1 MGKKSKTSRK
11 GKKAWRANIST
22 EDIHDFFEKSTK
34 DALSGGSLTSAP
46 TESLFFI
53 DKSQDLSV
61 KKKIEKKR
69 EKVLR
74 VDSMLKKN
82 PFVEAV
88 PSSKQK
94 SQHSGK
100 ARQVS
105 KQSIIPA
112 VEVEPPGC
120 SYNPTFDSHQD
131 SLAQAVAEEM
141 QKAYKIELG
150 PQPVPLTVMGEVVD
164 EDDKYFIEADDG
176 NDDEMDEENLSE
188 DDKATEKRPLKTKR
202 VTRVELNK
210 RARRKEQQK
219 KEAEAKKAEEFSKDI
234 DNLPDILQ
242 EIAKEDEEKQKRNLR
257 KAIAKQER
265 LKACPP
271 RLGKYK
277 FQAAPPQVLLSEE
290 LTGSLRKLKGCATLA
305 RDRFKS
311 LEKRGLIPPSAKSGR
326 TSLISSLRAW
336 TISNNMIKNPICKA
350 IAPSI
355 LDRDSAF
362 DIWKNLEDRFSG
374 LSLIFSKLSQ
384 DQFTITVYYTK
395 LKILCIELG
404 DYLIHKSVSLLH
416 IKDPLVKRIAASR
429 FAWFAIDGILKHYVM
444 PGRFGYNV
452 YPGHLCRCR
461 NWDIQSRV
469 AEEILRFG
477 IRNFVLIISYNQLNC
492 IYILPLW
499 IDSFSWHPN
508 SSFFNL
514 FSTMADF
521 LISDQLTY
529 VRNRCFLH
537 PPDYPP
543 LSLVSQPLSTDNYSA
558 WKRSMLMVLSAKKM
572 VSFINGSFPKRGS
585 SSTQL
590 LLAWDRL
597 NNMVISWI
605 RHSVCKGIAAT
616 ISDHGSASDVWTD
629 IEHRF
634 SVPPLIFHKNLS
646 ELSRGDYLMHK
657 SVLLLHIKDPLFKR
671 IAASRL
677 ARSKKVENSE
687 DWWSSRAVEYVD
699 GALKALHNAGAI
711 PVIMSIPDTS
721 VDAEIGTY
729 KTELLKRF
737 RDSGYDVSS

>member
-1 MGKKSKTSRK
+1 MGKKSNTSRK

-94 SQHSGK
+94 SSKKKKKEALNAKDVVQDVPKDETVPDSGM
-100 ARQVS
+100 VP
-105 KQSIIPA
+105 IWGDG

-164 EDDKYFIEADDG
+164 EDDKYFIEADDE

-188 DDKATEKRPLKTKR
+188 DDKATEKRPLKIKR

-242 EIAKEDEEKQKRNLR
+242 EIAKEDEEKQKRHLR

-311 LEKRGLIPPSAKSGR
+311 LEKRGLIPPSARSGR
-326 TSLISSLRAW
+326 
-336 TISNNMIKNPICKA
+336 K
-350 IAPSI
+350 
-355 LDRDSAF
+355 
-362 DIWKNLEDRFSG
+362 
-374 LSLIFSKLSQ
+374 
-384 DQFTITVYYTK
+384 
-395 LKILCIELG
+395 
-404 DYLIHKSVSLLH
+404 
-416 IKDPLVKRIAASR
+416 
-429 FAWFAIDGILKHYVM
+429 
-444 PGRFGYNV
+444 
-452 YPGHLCRCR
+452 
-461 NWDIQSRV
+461 
-469 AEEILRFG
+469 
-477 IRNFVLIISYNQLNC
+477 
-492 IYILPLW
+492 
-499 IDSFSWHPN
+499 
-508 SSFFNL
+508 
-514 FSTMADF
+514 
-521 LISDQLTY
+521 
-529 VRNRCFLH
+529 
-537 PPDYPP
+537 
-543 LSLVSQPLSTDNYSA
+543 
-558 WKRSMLMVLSAKKM
+558 
-572 VSFINGSFPKRGS
+572 
-585 SSTQL
+585 
-590 LLAWDRL
+590 
-597 NNMVISWI
+597 
-605 RHSVCKGIAAT
+605 
-616 ISDHGSASDVWTD
+616 
-629 IEHRF
+629 
-634 SVPPLIFHKNLS
+634 
-646 ELSRGDYLMHK
+646 
-657 SVLLLHIKDPLFKR
+657 
-671 IAASRL
+671 
-677 ARSKKVENSE
+677 
-687 DWWSSRAVEYVD
+687 
-699 GALKALHNAGAI
+699 
-711 PVIMSIPDTS
+711 
-721 VDAEIGTY
+721 
-729 KTELLKRF
+729 
-737 RDSGYDVSS
+737 